1 MGGRPGDRRR
11 GNRWL
16 GQVVRWVG
24 GQVDDHT
31 SRGLTTTNQEK
42 EKTAALT
49 EEMEEEEEG

>member
-31 SRGLTTTNQEK
+31 SRGLTTTNQKK